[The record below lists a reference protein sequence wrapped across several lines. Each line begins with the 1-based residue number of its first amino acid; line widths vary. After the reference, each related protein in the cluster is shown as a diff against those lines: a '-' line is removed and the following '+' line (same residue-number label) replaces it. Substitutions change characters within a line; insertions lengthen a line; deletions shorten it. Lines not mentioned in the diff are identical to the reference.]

1 MIEQIYVNNELE
13 IISSIEEGCRLVRDN
28 YSVEL
33 GDLLIDSFDKLTQ
46 KNDNNSA
53 AYEKLHCEL
62 QDANALIT
70 DLETELCKKTKALNE
85 ITFRLTDISCD
96 VEDIDMP
103 DDAKEAIQNLLDS
116 VLEE

>member
-1 MIEQIYVNNELE
+1 MIEQIYVNDEPE
-13 IISSIEEGCRLVRDN
+13 IISSIEDGCRLVRDN

-33 GDLLIDSFDKLTQ
+33 GDLLINSFDKLTQ
-46 KNDNNSA
+46 KSDNDDA
-53 AYEKLHCEL
+53 AYEKLYDEL
-62 QDANALIT
+62 QDVKTLIS